1 MGMARGDES
10 DEYRDSEADGGAQAP
25 QHPMPPELEELP
37 SVSDARLTDL
47 LRADART
54 ARPAWRELRSRH
66 RPAVLSYARLCTV
79 DESAA
84 HRITATAFTL
94 AARETARGLEPR
106 TPWRHQLLLLAC
118 RVAAEWSADERAAR
132 LDPGLLTRLR
142 EAGSGPD
149 GPVPPMLAAFL
160 ALPTRVQGLVW
171 YGVVDGES
179 EADTARLLG
188 VTPEDVAYGREGA
201 FQALSHS
208 VLKTR
213 LADSDDPG
221 CQDFRR
227 LIEEAVRPGGPRRSA
242 DLDAHMGNCP
252 HCAAGYEELAALRDT
267 PRAAAAEGLLPWGGT
282 AYAMSGG
289 AVDEERREART
300 TAGTGGGA
308 AAWWSWSAWR
318 PSRRFAITS
327 AALGVVVAPLLVYL
341 LTQGDSG
348 SQESAGAVDTPP
360 QPPSVTLTST
370 FSPPP
375 IPSAT
380 TRSPSPKPTKST
392 RPASP
397 SPTPTPTPTPT
408 PKPTPTPTRTTPPPA
423 SGPPD
428 GSFAQV
434 VNVDSSLCLDVEDG
448 DFDNG
453 TNVIAAD
460 CSASGT
466 QRWRVDAASGALQS
480 FADPDFCL
488 DSRGSVDDGLGI
500 WTCESLESSNGENL
514 RFTVDGAGVIRPA
527 IAPDHALT
535 PAGGEGLELA
545 PADGDDDQR
554 WKAGAGVT

>member
-1 MGMARGDES
+1 MARGDES
-10 DEYRDSEADGGAQAP
+10 DEYCDTEADGGEQVP
-25 QHPMPPELEELP
+25 QQPMPPEQDELP

-66 RPAVLSYARLCTV
+66 RPAVLSYARLCAV

-118 RVAAEWSADERAAR
+118 RVAVEWSADERAAR
-132 LDPGLLTRLR
+132 LAPGLLARLG
-142 EAGSGPD
+142 EADAGPD

-160 ALPTRVQGLVW
+160 TLPTRVQGLVW

-188 VTPEDVAYGREGA
+188 VRPEDVAYGMEGA
-201 FQALSHS
+201 FQTVCHS
-208 VLKTR
+208 VLTTR
-213 LADSDDPG
+213 LAGSDDPG

-227 LIEEAVRPGGPRRSA
+227 LIEEAVRPEKPRRSA
-242 DLDAHMGNCP
+242 DLDAHMGSCP
-252 HCAAGYEELAALRDT
+252 HCATGYEELAALRDT
-267 PRAAAAEGLLPWGGT
+267 PHAALAEGLLPWGGT
-282 AYAMSGG
+282 AYAMGGG
-289 AVDEERREART
+289 AAGDGRQEART
-300 TAGTGGGA
+300 TAGKDEGPA
-308 AAWWSWSAWR
+308 SWWSWSAWW
-318 PSRRFAITS
+318 PSRRFAIVS
-327 AALGVVVAPLLVYL
+327 AALGVALAPLLLYL

-348 SQESAGAVDTPP
+348 SQETAGAVDTPTR
-360 QPPSVTLTST
+360 PPSATVTST

-375 IPSAT
+375 TLSAT
-380 TRSPSPKPTKST
+380 AQSPTPRPTKPSPPASPSPK
-392 RPASP
+392 
-397 SPTPTPTPTPT
+397 PTPTPTPTPT
-408 PKPTPTPTRTTPPPA
+408 RTKPPA

-428 GSFAQV
+428 GSYAQV
-434 VNVDSSLCLDVEDG
+434 VNVDSGLCLDVEDG

-460 CSASGT
+460 CSASRT
-466 QRWRVDAASGALQS
+466 QRWRVDAGSGALQS

-500 WTCESLESSNGENL
+500 WTCESLDSSNGDNL
-514 RFTVDGAGVIRPA
+514 RFAVESTGVIRPA

-535 PAGGEGLELA
+535 PADGESLDLA
-545 PADGDDDQR
+545 PVDGDDDQR
-554 WKAGAGVT
+554 WKAGAGAG